1 MLTVNFIDVAVLPIM
16 AFAGKVILE
25 FVKFFGKANGRVWEI
40 SR

>member
-1 MLTVNFIDVAVLPIM
+1 MLTVNFVDIAVLPIM

-25 FVKFFGKANGRVWEI
+25 FAKLIGKANSCVWDI